1 MHNRVFV
8 YGTLKRG
15 NRVRGMDQMGN
26 AKFVNEAVTVD
37 AAYSL
42 YDLGSFPAVSRK
54 GNNRIQGEVWEV
66 DNDMMNVL
74 DCIEGYPD
82 FYNRCEV
89 VTTEGTAWM
98 YHIDNVEEECN
109 CTQITGS
116 KEKTLAWQ

>member
-15 NRVRGMDQMGN
+15 NRVRGMDKMGN
-26 AKFVNEAVTVD
+26 AKFINEAVTVD
-37 AAYSL
+37 AEYSL
-42 YDLGSFPAVSRK
+42 YDLGAFPAVSRR
-54 GNNRIQGEVWEV
+54 GENRIQGEVWEV
-66 DNDMMNVL
+66 DDALMAIL
-74 DCIEGYPD
+74 DVIEGYPD

-98 YHIDNVEEECN
+98 YYIDDVAAQCN